1 MATDMI
7 QSSLELYP
15 DQNEDVENVFSLI
28 STLVLQLEADMRV
41 LKGAI
46 GEKDRQ
52 IEQLEHLLAA
62 EKERRC

>member
-1 MATDMI
+1 MI
-7 QSSLELYP
+7 RSSLELYP
-15 DQNEDVENVFSLI
+15 DQNEDAENVFSLI